1 MSQKKGQ
8 LQQVQMLD
16 RQRAQQ
22 AAADAAKKAALKA
35 RNCRYQVGLYKAEE
49 GGSHKA
55 ACQGDGAAWHTAAAL
70 YQDHAGCPK

>member
-55 ACQGDGAAWHTAAAL
+55 AC
-70 YQDHAGCPK
+70 